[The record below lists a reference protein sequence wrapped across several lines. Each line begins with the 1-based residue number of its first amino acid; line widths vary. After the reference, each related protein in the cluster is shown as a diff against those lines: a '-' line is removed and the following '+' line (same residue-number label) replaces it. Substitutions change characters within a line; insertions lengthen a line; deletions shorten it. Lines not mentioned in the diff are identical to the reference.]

1 MKYLYKLKK
10 EVSEASANGD
20 VPNAAIIL
28 KDGVL
33 VSSAHNEIFLT
44 KIPLFHAEILA
55 IFRAAFKLRTFNLSG
70 CVMYTTLEPC
80 DLCRAAIKTVRM
92 KKVYYFLECEKDTED
107 DVEYIKK
114 NLKPEDEAYFK
125 EKLQYFFNV
134 KRSNIKD
141 RY

>member
-10 EVSEASANGD
+10 EAFEASVNGD

-28 KDGVL
+28 KNGVL

-55 IFRAAFKLRTFNLSG
+55 ILRAAFKLRTFNLSE

-80 DLCRAAIKTVRM
+80 DLCRAAIKTVCI
-92 KKVYYFLECEKDTED
+92 KKVYYFLDSEKDAED

-114 NLKPEDEAYFK
+114 TLNPEDEAYFK
-125 EKLQYFFNV
+125 DRLKYFFNV
-134 KRSNIKD
+134 KRSNTKD